1 MRGVG
6 TDSRGLASMQRII
19 RQGKKKKEMRA
30 SLPSKAYSPVPT
42 SCGCRSLGPE
52 LSQHWLRRLAI
63 HPPPPTTQLFPPPHM
78 WPVTTVRR
86 LQLKGAGATPSELL
100 QSSHCH
106 PALYIYLYY
115 FSLCIDLLS
124 ILVEWK
130 LKTGTYI
137 IYSLTHPST

>member
-1 MRGVG
+1 MRRVG

-19 RQGKKKKEMRA
+19 RQGKKKKAMRA

-52 LSQHWLRRLAI
+52 LSQHWLHRLAI
-63 HPPPPTTQLFPPPHM
+63 QPPPINNPTVPSTSH
-78 WPVTTVRR
+78 VARYHSE
-86 LQLKGAGATPSELL
+86 KAAGATPSELL